1 MILRRIARCAILFV
15 AAALAFA
22 QMSMTVDQLMGFV
35 RSSVKLKHP
44 DKQVAEYLKK
54 VTLKQKLDDRSI
66 ELLLAD
72 GIGPKTAEALRLL
85 RDASATLAPPPKAVP
100 VPPAPV
106 IPPPSSVEQAEIL
119 QKTSE
124 QALQYEQSL
133 PNFICTQVTRRFY
146 DPAGLELW
154 NALDTVTAKL
164 TYFDHKEQKQVAF
177 VNNRYV
183 DVSYDKLGGT
193 TSTGEFG
200 SLLRS
205 VFERKS
211 QTMFGWERWAT
222 LRGRL
227 HYVFNYRVLRVNSE
241 WKIFY
246 DKSLETT
253 PGYQGLIF
261 VDKDYLTVSRITMN
275 ADEIPVDFPVQSART
290 QLDYDFTD
298 ISGQSFLLPL
308 RSELRMR
315 AGKQLV
321 KNEIEF
327 RNYRKFGSEVQI
339 TFEPEPLG
347 VEKMQ
352 ETPLAGPP
360 PAAAPKKPS
369 SN

>member
-1 MILRRIARCAILFV
+1 MLLRRIAFTAILL
-15 AAALAFA
+15 AASSALA
-22 QMSMTVDQLMGFV
+22 QMAMTVDQLMGFV
-35 RSSVKLKHP
+35 RSSIKLKHP
-44 DKQVAEYLKK
+44 DKQVADYLKK
-54 VTLKQKLDDRSI
+54 VTLKNKLDDRSI

-72 GIGPKTAEALRLL
+72 GIGPRTAESLRAL
-85 RDASATLAPPPKAVP
+85 RDASANLAPPPKALP
-100 VPPAPV
+100 KPPAPV
-106 IPPPSSVEQAEIL
+106 IPPPSSVEQAEVL

-124 QALQYEQSL
+124 QALQYEQNL
-133 PNFICTQVTRRFY
+133 PNFLCTQVTRRFY

-227 HYVFNYRVLRVNSE
+227 HYVFNYKVLRVNSE
-241 WKIFY
+241 WKIYY

-253 PGYQGLIF
+253 PGYNGLIF
-261 VDKDYLTVSRITMN
+261 VDKEYFTVSRITMN
-275 ADEIPVDFPVQSART
+275 ADEIPVDFPVQMART

-315 AGKQLV
+315 ASKQLV

-347 VEKMQ
+347 TEKLQ
-352 ETPLAGPP
+352 ESPVPP
-360 PAAAPKKPS
+360 PAAPKKPS

>member
-1 MILRRIARCAILFV
+1 MFLRRIGLAGALTAVV
-15 AAALAFA
+15 AVA
-22 QMSMTVDQLMGFV
+22 QMSMSVEQLMGFV
-35 RSSVKLKHP
+35 RSSVKLRHP
-44 DKQVAEYLKK
+44 DKQVAEYLRKLA
-54 VTLKQKLDDRSI
+54 LKEKLDDRSI

-72 GIGPKTAEALRLL
+72 GIGPKTAEALRGL
-85 RDASATLAPPPKAVP
+85 RDASANLTPPPKAAP
-100 VPPAPV
+100 KPAPVV

-124 QALQYEQSL
+124 QALQYEQNL

-154 NALDTVTAKL
+154 QSLDTVTAKL

-211 QTMFGWERWAT
+211 QTTYGWERWAT

-227 HYVFNYRVLRVNSE
+227 HYVFNYRVLRANSE

-246 DKSLETT
+246 DKALETT
-253 PGYQGLIF
+253 PGYHGLIF

-275 ADEIPVDFPVQSART
+275 ADEIPVDFPVQMART
-290 QLDYDFTD
+290 QLDYDFTE

-315 AGKQLV
+315 ASKQLV

-327 RNYRKFGSEVQI
+327 RSYRKFGSDVQI

-347 VEKMQ
+347 AEKMQ
-352 ETPLAGPP
+352 ETPVAPPGP
-360 PAAAPKKPS
+360 APKKS
-369 SN
+369 GTN